1 MLYLLATAHPPA
13 DGLDKLMHYIVDF
26 YAHGIDEHMMVA
38 ATFWVIILDITLGY
52 LRGWVNKDFS
62 STTSKKG
69 LANHIFVFITVLIS
83 YPLAILANV
92 GTEAD
97 MFIYYLFFSY
107 AASILKN
114 GEAIG
119 INVPFITKYVSDRV
133 DHHKDEDK
141 NETEKNKND

>member
-13 DGLDKLMHYIVDF
+13 DGLDKLIRYIVDF

-141 NETEKNKND
+141 NETEKK

>member
-1 MLYLLATAHPPA
+1 MLYLLATTHPPA
-13 DGLDKLMHYIVDF
+13 DGLDKLIHYIVDF

-62 STTSKKG
+62 STVSKKG
-69 LANHIFVFITVLIS
+69 LANHIFVFIVVLIS

-92 GTEAD
+92 ATEAD

-133 DHHKDEDK
+133 DHHKDEDEVK
-141 NETEKNKND
+141 KEKNND